1 MEHRMS
7 LKLDTKVLL
16 LGAQSDIYRTQ
27 LQANFSTVHG
37 LEQEADVQGFLQQHG
52 QDFHIVAT
60 SNNIGISADLIDQLP
75 NLKLI
80 ASFGVGFDS
89 IDVAYATQKNIIVTN
104 TPNVLNDCVA
114 DTAMMLTYALSRQLI
129 QANRFVKTGQWANAQ
144 YPLTTSLSKKVCAI
158 LGMGNIGEAIAQRA
172 EAAGMEVIYH
182 NRTKKQHVSY
192 RYVDTVH
199 ALAAAADVLVLA
211 LPSTGQTQH
220 ILNADVLAKMKKTA
234 FVVNIARGSVID
246 EVALIHSLESGNIAG
261 AGLDVFEVE
270 PCVQSPL
277 LTMENVV
284 LTPHY
289 ASGTYE
295 TRQAMAEL
303 VCENIKAYISG
314 GKVLTAVTL

>member
-1 MEHRMS
+1 MS